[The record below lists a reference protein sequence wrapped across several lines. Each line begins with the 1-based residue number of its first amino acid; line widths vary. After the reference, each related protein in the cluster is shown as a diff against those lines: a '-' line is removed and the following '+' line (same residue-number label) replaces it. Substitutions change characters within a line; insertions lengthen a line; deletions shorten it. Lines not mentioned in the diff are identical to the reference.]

1 LAVASRSATDCVCV
15 CSGSGRSEPEGTTP
29 AAFAGNGRSP
39 DFFLRL
45 DGLAMRFISDRGD
58 LPMIVPGRINT
69 HLTAVICEMTTR

>member
-1 LAVASRSATDCVCV
+1 MCLLRQRPVRAGGYDASRV
-15 CSGSGRSEPEGTTP
+15 RRQR
-29 AAFAGNGRSP
+29 AFAG
-39 DFFLRL
+39 FFL